1 MDLSFFVI
9 PKILGLNGLQNYRRK
24 INLRCKI
31 VKNKCK
37 IDYKRWKII
46 KKLLFYDFPY
56 TILVFSC
63 TFLYA
68 CTVFKKNEE

>member
-1 MDLSFFVI
+1 MALSFFVI
-9 PKILGLNGLQNYRRK
+9 PKTLGLNGVQNYRRK

-37 IDYKRWKII
+37 IDYKRWKIV

-56 TILVFSC
+56 TILAFSR
-63 TFLYA
+63 TFLFA
-68 CTVFKKNEE
+68 CTVLKK